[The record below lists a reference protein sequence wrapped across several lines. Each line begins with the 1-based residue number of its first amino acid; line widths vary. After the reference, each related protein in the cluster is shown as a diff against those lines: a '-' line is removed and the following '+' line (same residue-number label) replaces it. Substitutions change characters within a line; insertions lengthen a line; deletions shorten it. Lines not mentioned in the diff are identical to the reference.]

1 MGNCLQL
8 EVMITKYEYSTL
20 QGIIVL
26 QFKINIEFNFNSI
39 EGIHL
44 LFGF

>member
-26 QFKINIEFNFNSI
+26 QFKINIEFNSI